1 MNYLEDTIAAIST
14 PVGFSGIGMVR
25 MTGDRSVEIIK
36 KMFRIKSGKN
46 FDSYE
51 NRKIIYGHI
60 VDSEGNIVDEVLVSK
75 MLGPNTY
82 TREDVIEI
90 SCHGG
95 IIPVKKILELTMI
108 NGARIAEPG
117 EFTKRAFLNG
127 RLDLTQAE
135 AVIDIINSKTDR
147 SLQMSVKQLEG
158 RLSKKISEIRDDLLE
173 ILAHIEAGIDYPEYD
188 IEEMSHELISKN
200 TKIIK
205 NKIDMLIET
214 SENGRIIREGIKTA
228 IIGKPNVGKS
238 SLLNALLGEERAI
251 VTEIEGTTRD
261 TIEEFINIKGI
272 PLKIIDTAG
281 IRETENLIE
290 KIGITKTKEIL
301 SQSDFILLLLDGEK
315 GIDEEDIELLRLV
328 KDKKGLVAINKIDKE
343 QKISKKE
350 VIEKSHMDV
359 VEISILKE
367 LGIENLKRMIYDSI
381 SNSSIDS
388 DAYEMV
394 SNIRHINLLKESS
407 LALKD
412 GLEGIKAGLPVEMI
426 SVDIKN
432 SWDKLGK
439 IIGETITEDI
449 VDEIFSKFCI
459 GK

>member
-108 NGARIAEPG
+108 NGVRIAEPG

-158 RLSKKISEIRDDLLE
+158 RLSKKISEIRDNLLE

>member
-1 MNYLEDTIAAIST
+1 MNYLEDTVAAIST

-25 MTGDRSVEIIK
+25 MTGDKSVEVIK
-36 KMFRIKSGKN
+36 KIFVTKSTTDFDDYKN
-46 FDSYE
+46 RS
-51 NRKIIYGHI
+51 IIYGHI
-60 VDSEGNIVDEVLVSK
+60 VDEKGQIVDEVLVSK

-95 IIPVKKILELTMI
+95 IIPVRKILELTLA
-108 NGARIAEPG
+108 NGARMAEPG

-127 RLDLTQAE
+127 RIDLTQAE
-135 AVIDIINSKTDR
+135 AVIDVINSKTDR

-158 RLSKKISEIRDDLLE
+158 RLSKKVKEIRNDLIE
-173 ILAHIEAGIDYPEYD
+173 ILAHIEASIDYPEYD
-188 IEEMSHELISKN
+188 IEEMSFQLISQKSN
-200 TKIIK
+200 DIK
-205 NKIDMLIET
+205 FKIDKLIQT
-214 SENGRIIREGIKTA
+214 SKNGRIIREGIKTA

-251 VTEIEGTTRD
+251 VTEFEGTTRD
-261 TIEEFINIKGI
+261 TIEEYINIKGI

-290 KIGITKTKEIL
+290 KLGINKTKEIL
-301 SQSDFILLLLDGEK
+301 SESDFVLLLLDGER
-315 GIDEEDIELLRLV
+315 GIDEEDMALLQLV
-328 KDKKGLVAINKIDKE
+328 KDKKGLVAINKIDRKLKVNKE
-343 QKISKKE
+343 D
-350 VIEKSHMDV
+350 VRDKSHMEV

-367 LGIENLKRMIYDSI
+367 LGIEELKNKIYDEV
-381 SNSSIDS
+381 SNAGMDS

-394 SNIRHINLLKESS
+394 SNIRHINLLQDSS
-407 LALKD
+407 QSLND
-412 GLEGIKAGLPVEMI
+412 CLEGLDSGLPIEMI
-426 SVDIKN
+426 SVDVKN
-432 SWDKLGK
+432 AWDKLGK
-439 IIGETITEDI
+439 MIGETVTEDI